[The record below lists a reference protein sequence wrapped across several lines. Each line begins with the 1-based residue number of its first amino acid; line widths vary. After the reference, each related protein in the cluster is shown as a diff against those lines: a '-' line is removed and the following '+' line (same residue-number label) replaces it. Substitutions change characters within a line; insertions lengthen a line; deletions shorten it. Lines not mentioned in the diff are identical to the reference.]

1 MFNNVFIPYGAYY
14 SSPFCK
20 WQGSLQNENS
30 IVLGAQTSK
39 RFFEEKKI
47 DTGLIEY
54 LYFGQTVLQ
63 KGSFYAPTYAA
74 NEMGIPHVTGQSVT
88 QACATS
94 TTAIFDAAL
103 AVEADYLESAYC
115 LFTDRLSNAPHII
128 WPNPKG
134 PGGEVLSENINLDNM
149 GYDPSTGYGMLTTGE
164 NVAKEHG
171 FSKEEADA
179 LTFLRYEQYEKA
191 TQDDYAF
198 QKRYMFPIALK
209 RRKETVYIEHD
220 EGVTATSKEALQ
232 KLKPVQEGGI
242 LTFGSQT
249 HPADGNVGLFVT
261 NASRAALLSKDK
273 VTVQVISYGFNR
285 TKKAFMPAA
294 PEGAVKMAL
303 KRANLDISQIKTI
316 KNHTPFIINDLHLCK
331 SLGVKWEDVNNY
343 GTSVVFGHP
352 QGPTLARLAIEAI
365 EETVIKGGGYALVCG
380 CHAGDSA
387 AALILK
393 IS

>member
-1 MFNNVFIPYGAYY
+1 MFKNVYIPYGSYY
-14 SSPFCK
+14 STPFCK

-30 IVLGAQTSK
+30 IVLGAKTSR
-39 RFFEEKKI
+39 RFFDLKQI
-47 DTGLIEY
+47 DTTLIDY

-74 NEMGIPHVTGQSVT
+74 HLMGLPDLTGQAVT

-103 AVEADYLESAYC
+103 AVEAGYLDAAYC
-115 LFTDRLSNAPHII
+115 LFTDRLSNAPHIV
-128 WPNPKG
+128 WPNPAG

-171 FSKEEADA
+171 FTKEEADEM
-179 LTFLRYEQYEKA
+179 TWMRYEQYQMA
-191 TQDDYAF
+191 LADDRAF
-198 QKRYMFPIALK
+198 QKRYMLPIELAS
-209 RRKETVYIEHD
+209 RKKTVVIEMD
-220 EGVTATSKEALQ
+220 EGIAASSKEGLA
-232 KLKPVQEGGI
+232 KLKPVQKDGI

-261 NASRAALLSKDK
+261 NQEKAKALSKEA
-273 VTVQVISYGFNR
+273 VTVQVVGYGYNR
-285 TKKAFMPAA
+285 TKAATMPAA
-294 PEGAVKMAL
+294 PSGAVQMAL
-303 KRANLDISQIKTI
+303 KNAGVALKDVKTF
-316 KNHTPFIINDLHLCK
+316 KNHTPFIVNDLHLCK
-331 SLGVKWEDVNNY
+331 TLGLKWDAVNNY

-365 EETVIKGGGYALVCG
+365 EETVLKGGGYAVVAG

-387 AALILK
+387 AALVLK
-393 IS
+393 ID